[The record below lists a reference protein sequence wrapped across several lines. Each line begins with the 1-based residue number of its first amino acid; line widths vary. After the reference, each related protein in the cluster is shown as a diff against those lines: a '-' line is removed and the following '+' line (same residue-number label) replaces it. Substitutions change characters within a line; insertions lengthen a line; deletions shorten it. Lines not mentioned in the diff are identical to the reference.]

1 MPPANLQTQPP
12 RLQKIEF
19 QRSLESASFAKIL
32 IENRSDDVA
41 VSDSI
46 SWSWSAVESRV
57 RKDRL
62 SALYI
67 GLGIVTVLAAGA
79 VYLFLLS
86 HEEKKETTTF
96 DPNRPVP
103 DDVTLKRRL
112 KPEQYHVV
120 RENGT
125 ETAFQNEFWENERA
139 GIYVDIITGEPL
151 FTSLDKFDG
160 GTGRPSSPNQSQR
173 SLGREGGQFKR
184 DMQRTDVRAKR
195 SDAHL
200 GHLLPDPTSPTGKR
214 YAVKSAALRFIRSEQ
229 MKDQGYEEFLS
240 FVEKK

>member
-1 MPPANLQTQPP
+1 MNGDRITS
-12 RLQKIEF
+12 RITSEE
-19 QRSLESASFAKIL
+19 RSTLSF
-32 IENRSDDVA
+32 
-41 VSDSI
+41 
-46 SWSWSAVESRV
+46 
-57 RKDRL
+57 
-62 SALYI
+62 YI
-67 GLGIVTVLAAGA
+67 GLGIFVVLAAGA
-79 VYLFLLS
+79 IYLFLLS
-86 HEEKKETTTF
+86 HEEKKETSTF

-151 FTSLDKFDG
+151 FSSVDKFDG
-160 GTGRPSSPNQSQR
+160 GTGRPSFTKPISNDLLVEKEDNSN
-173 SLGREGGQFKR
+173 G
-184 DMQRTDVRAKR
+184 MQRIDVRAKR

-200 GHLLPDPTSPTGKR
+200 GHLFPDPTSPTGKR
-214 YAVKSAALRFIRSEQ
+214 YAVESAALRFILSEQ
-229 MKDQGYEEFLS
+229 MKDQGYEKFLS